1 MKHLS
6 RITDRLYYVY
16 ILTTSKNTALYTGVT
31 NGLIR
36 RVYEHKHDM
45 VEGFTK
51 RYQVHKLVYY
61 DFVED
66 VMAAIE
72 REKQI
77 KSWVRQK
84 KIDLISV
91 FNPDW
96 HDLYDEI
103 IGSAGIDSHVVP
115 I

>member
-1 MKHLS
+1 VIILMKNVS
-6 RITDRLYYVY
+6 KVPNKQYYFY
-16 ILTTSKNTALYTGVT
+16 ILTTAKNSALYIGIT
-31 NGLIR
+31 NDLIR
-36 RVYEHKHDM
+36 RIYEHKHDI

-61 DFVED
+61 DSAGD
-66 VMAAIE
+66 VLAAIA

-84 KIDLISV
+84 KVKLIDT

-96 HDLYDEI
+96 HDLYDELLEEN
-103 IGSAGIDSHVVP
+103 
-115 I
+115 